1 MAVPACRGEAN
12 SIMSKSHYKSQGGTN
27 IQQGGGGGRMQELCI
42 LWIHTYMYM

>member
-12 SIMSKSHYKSQGGTN
+12 SIMSKSHYKSQGG
-27 IQQGGGGGRMQELCI
+27 GKHPARGGGGRMQELCI